1 LIREREIK
9 TTEREAE
16 KRRRRGLTP
25 AETRAKVIERKAET
39 ARKKNARAQESADRL
54 QAAMAVVGGDFIP
67 DDIEDNFDDENNFD
81 DQATITS
88 MTKMALMRMNM
99 KFETRAVTPTFILS
113 FLFHC
118 CAHKLNFSCLT

>member
-9 TTEREAE
+9 TTEREA
-16 KRRRRGLTP
+16 R
-25 AETRAKVIERKAET
+25 AEIIERKAET